1 MMTEERR
8 YDEKNEK
15 EMMKHEEK
23 SEGGDMLSSI
33 VWALILI
40 WAGFVFLA
48 DNLGWF
54 EQVGMAVD
62 STWMFGSLEDFASF
76 GVWNLIFLG
85 AGVIILLEIVV
96 RLLVPEFRRHVG
108 GSIIMAAVFIGI
120 GLGGFFS
127 WNYIW
132 PLVLI
137 AVGVNILISGIR
149 RKQ

>member
-1 MMTEERR
+1 MSEERK

-54 EQVGMAVD
+54 EQIGIAID
-62 STWMFGSLEDFASF
+62 STFIFESLEDWSSF
-76 GVWNLIFLG
+76 GVWNLILLG
-85 AGVIILLEIVV
+85 AGVIILFEIAV

-108 GSIIMAAVFIGI
+108 GSIILAAVFIGI

-127 WNYIW
+127 WNFIW
-132 PLVLI
+132 PLILI
-137 AVGVNILISGIR
+137 GVGINILISGLG
-149 RKQ
+149 RKKQ